1 MHICRKSRSDQE
13 AKSRAKAIVV
23 GLVATALHVD
33 GDFSWSGQSAAIENA
48 VRDVVFS
55 AHDIAQALK

>member
-1 MHICRKSRSDQE
+1 MQICRKSRSDQE

-33 GDFSWSGQSAAIENA
+33 GDFSWSGQSAAIDNRTRCRILGA
-48 VRDVVFS
+48 
-55 AHDIAQALK
+55 